1 MGAVGL
7 SNQID
12 NKVGVTRDEYNVAMS
27 NVDNNGGIGPTKA
40 QVDIRGVGPGGF
52 SSIEDMAAPVS
63 SFRHREMMGEQKH
76 VEAGKMARYFESGS
90 L

>member
-1 MGAVGL
+1 
-7 SNQID
+7 
-12 NKVGVTRDEYNVAMS
+12 MS
-27 NVDNNGGIGPTKA
+27 NVDNNGGIGSNKA

-90 L
+90 LEGIKSYTPSYHDAKDNYPGR